1 MLFLLMCLLLPVLL
15 GLGAA
20 LTILALFWMVTDGV
34 H

>member
-20 LTILALFWMVTDGV
+20 VSILGMYYMLTK
-34 H
+34 